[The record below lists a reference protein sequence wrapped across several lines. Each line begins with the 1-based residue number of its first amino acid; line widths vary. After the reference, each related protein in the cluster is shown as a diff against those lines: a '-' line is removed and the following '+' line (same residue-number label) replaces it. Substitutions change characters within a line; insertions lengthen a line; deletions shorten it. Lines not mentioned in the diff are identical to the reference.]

1 MRWRGKEM
9 GRAGVAWTAAQVV
22 AAAVGAKYG
31 YDFGHEVSGWVLGA
45 ALAANAAVFGALAVS
60 AVADG
65 VERWG
70 PARRDASHRKP

>member
-1 MRWRGKEM
+1 MKWRGKEM

-31 YDFGHEVSGWVLGA
+31 YDFGHEVSGWVLGV

-65 VERWG
+65 VDRWR
-70 PARRDASHRKP
+70 PARRDAAHRKP